1 MNFENL
7 IVKESNNDICK
18 SLRYFIGEKEIAYI
32 EYQIYE
38 DLDDLQYIEGI
49 ILPQNIIENYNSN
62 VVLNHINVSNA
73 FRNTGIGTHI
83 LTKFLE
89 KFNNYDFVIL
99 QIASTSGNL
108 EERKEANEIKLPK
121 FYSKFGFKKDT
132 NIRTSLFG
140 MKNTETFYIKINN

>member
-49 ILPQNIIENYNSN
+49 VLPQNIIENYNSG
-62 VVLNHINVSNA
+62 VVLNHINVSNS

-121 FYSKFGFKKDT
+121 FYSKFGFKKDI